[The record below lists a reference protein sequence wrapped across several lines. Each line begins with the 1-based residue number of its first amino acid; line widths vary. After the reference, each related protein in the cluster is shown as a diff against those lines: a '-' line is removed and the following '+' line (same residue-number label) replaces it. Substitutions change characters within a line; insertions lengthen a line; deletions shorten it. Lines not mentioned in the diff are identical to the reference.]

1 MSESMNFGHVNIS
14 TDITI
19 IGKVSDIKI
28 GLIPI
33 SNRVFVKITR
43 DKNTNVKLNNKKANC
58 HSLTKIILHSAI
70 NNTGTE
76 KKNRDGL

>member
-33 SNRVFVKITR
+33 SNRVFVKI
-43 DKNTNVKLNNKKANC
+43 
-58 HSLTKIILHSAI
+58 
-70 NNTGTE
+70 
-76 KKNRDGL
+76 